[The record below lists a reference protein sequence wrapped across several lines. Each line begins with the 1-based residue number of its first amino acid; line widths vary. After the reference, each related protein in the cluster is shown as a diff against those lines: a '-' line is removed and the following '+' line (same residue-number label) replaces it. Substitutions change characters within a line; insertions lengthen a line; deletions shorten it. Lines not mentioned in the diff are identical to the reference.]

1 MFEAKMKE
9 TTVVWAKL
17 FLILIISAKPLGLK
31 AAFRECKHLGNN
43 SCMSNS
49 ECCSGYCYREPGWLL
64 GVCKRIQRPENSD
77 ESNDGTNKGIHSGDD
92 VFEKGVCAYYE
103 AKDITANGD
112 VFDESD
118 MTAAHRTLP
127 FNTMVKVETMG
138 TSVVVKINDRKTASD
153 GQILLL
159 SRAAAENMNI
169 DEDTGPI
176 PCQLKILADVGCT
189 PNLADP
195 CVMHHEC
202 CSRHCFREMFSEEG
216 FCTPRT

>member
-1 MFEAKMKE
+1 MTFVIIPILFYNIAK
-9 TTVVWAKL
+9 A
-17 FLILIISAKPLGLK
+17 I
-31 AAFRECKHLGNN
+31 
-43 SCMSNS
+43 
-49 ECCSGYCYREPGWLL
+49 WLL
-64 GVCKRIQRPENSD
+64 FNLQISIIYSIVNVLLFIV
-77 ESNDGTNKGIHSGDD
+77 
-92 VFEKGVCAYYE
+92 VFFLRFIVEKGVCAYYE

-112 VFDESD
+112 VFDDNE

-169 DEDTGPI
+169 DEGTGPI
-176 PCQLKILADVGCT
+176 PCQLKILTDVGCT
-189 PNLADP
+189 PNLGNP

-202 CSRHCFREMFSEEG
+202 CSRYCFREMFSEVG
-216 FCTPRT
+216 FCTPR